1 MSSFLNNSFI
11 KLFFFG
17 NFFYGLCAVALSI
30 ESMVQQRFLID
41 TILYFIL
48 IYSSTVFYY
57 SHAYALT
64 EVSSDNKNIRA
75 IWYAKN
81 RNMIFLSRVFFLCII
96 TIITLYFLR
105 RFRGNILMLSIEEI
119 ILFGI
124 FPLIS
129 IFYYGINHASFKHFN
144 LRNIGWLKPF
154 IIGFIWAGL
163 VTIYPA
169 LFHTISNGL
178 HYHFTLVGIFL
189 FIKNFMFVTILCIMF
204 DIKDYA
210 MDYNQQLKTF
220 VVKMGLRR
228 TIFYIIIPLCIVGLS
243 AFISYGISQHFHIVK
258 IFLNTLPFLLTILVA
273 QSLQNRKSILYYLFI
288 IDGLMIIKAGCGIT
302 AMLYF

>member
-1 MSSFLNNSFI
+1 MRSFSNNSFI

-17 NFFYGLCAVALSI
+17 NYFYGFCAVALSI
-30 ESMVQQRFLID
+30 ESMVQQRFLIN
-41 TILYFIL
+41 TILYFVL

-64 EVSSDNKNIRA
+64 EVSSNTKNIRA
-75 IWYAKN
+75 IWYAQN
-81 RNMIFLSRVFFLCII
+81 RNMIFLSRVFFLSII
-96 TIITLYFLR
+96 IIIIFFFFI
-105 RFRGNILMLSIEEI
+105 RFRSNILKLSIEEI
-119 ILFGI
+119 ILICI
-124 FPLIS
+124 FPLVS
-129 IFYYGINHASFKHFN
+129 VLYYGINHSYFKQFN

-163 VTIYPA
+163 VTICPI
-169 LFHTISNGL
+169 LFYDISNGV
-178 HYHFTLVGIFL
+178 HYQLTLVGIFL

-228 TIFYIIIPLCIVGLS
+228 TIFYIIIPLCIIGLS
-243 AFISYGISQHFHIVK
+243 AFISYGISQHFHLLK
-258 IFLNTLPFLLTILVA
+258 IFLNTLPFMLTILVA
-273 QSLQNRKSILYYLFI
+273 QTLQNRKSILYYLFI
-288 IDGLMIIKAGCGIT
+288 IDGLMVIKAFCGIT
-302 AMLYF
+302 AMVYF